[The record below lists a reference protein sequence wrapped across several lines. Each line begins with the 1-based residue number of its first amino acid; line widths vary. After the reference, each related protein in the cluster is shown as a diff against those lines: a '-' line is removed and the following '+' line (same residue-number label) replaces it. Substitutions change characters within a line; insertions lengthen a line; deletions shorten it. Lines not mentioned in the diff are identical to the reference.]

1 MYLSLSET
9 RVLVGTGMNDRV
21 YGYTEIY
28 HVQNQSATVGP
39 LMPFGPLHGASSTP
53 FGDSFVIA
61 GGSKPA
67 LGGEESTGK
76 LSELSKKP
84 SGSKSF
90 STFSDI
96 LYFDPITEQFQAVE
110 QIMSIGRSNH
120 LSFALDEF
128 PTAVCSPS
136 TTPDYPGTTTQEF
149 QTTAT
154 QESEDTTTPVFD
166 TTTAATTSSATGLPP
181 QCFVAGECEGDLI
194 GILAGTVGADDCL
207 AACRNTSGCVWFT
220 EYEVKLIAFSPTHL
234 IYIKTNL
241 LPLYLLVA
249 A

>member
-1 MYLSLSET
+1 MYLSLSDT

-53 FGDSFVIA
+53 FGDSFLVT

-84 SGSKSF
+84 SDSKSF

-96 LYFDPITEQFQAVE
+96 LYFDPITEQFQVVD

-120 LSFALDEF
+120 LSFALEEF

-136 TTPDYPGTTTQEF
+136 TTPDYPE
-149 QTTAT
+149 
-154 QESEDTTTPVFD
+154 TTTPVFD
-166 TTTAATTSSATGLPP
+166 TTTPVSDTTTTATTSSATGLPP

-194 GILAGTVGADDCL
+194 GIFAGTVGADDCL

-220 EYEVKLIAFSPTHL
+220 EYEVELLIFSQH
-234 IYIKTNL
+234 I
-241 LPLYLLVA
+241 
-249 A
+249 